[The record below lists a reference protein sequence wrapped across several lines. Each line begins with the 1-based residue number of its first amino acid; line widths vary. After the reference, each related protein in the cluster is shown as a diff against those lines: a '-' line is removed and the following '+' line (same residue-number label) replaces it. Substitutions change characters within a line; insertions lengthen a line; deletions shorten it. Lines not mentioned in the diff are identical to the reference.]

1 MTLEKASKTDI
12 IRTFGKLSMKQIL
25 TSDYPTVGQLKRY
38 YPVEKVEQV
47 ISIIFLDLSASFEGA
62 LNQDEC
68 AEISIEV
75 SSSIL
80 SNLSIE
86 DLYYTCRKIKTSK
99 VFGKLSVNKVLS
111 AINEHFE
118 NRCTKAGEMSYNESL
133 AHKFGSAPS
142 ERVSVEIDQVEKQKF
157 KNDMGIYLQHKAK
170 PQTQPTENGK

>member
-38 YPVEKVEQV
+38 YPIEKVEQV
-47 ISIIFLDLSASFEGA
+47 MSIIFLDLSASFEGA

-80 SNLSIE
+80 TNLSIE
-86 DLYYTCRKIKTSK
+86 DLYFTCRKIKSSK
-99 VFGKLSVNKVLS
+99 VFGKLTINKVLC
-111 AINEHFE
+111 ALNDHFEERINE
-118 NRCTKAGEMSYNESL
+118 AGKHSYNEHLSQ
-133 AHKFGSAPS
+133 KFGTSHIGRLS
-142 ERVSVEIDQVEKQKF
+142 TEIETAENKKYKEAYQAYAI
-157 KNDMGIYLQHKAK
+157 KN
-170 PQTQPTENGK
+170 PQIQPTENGK